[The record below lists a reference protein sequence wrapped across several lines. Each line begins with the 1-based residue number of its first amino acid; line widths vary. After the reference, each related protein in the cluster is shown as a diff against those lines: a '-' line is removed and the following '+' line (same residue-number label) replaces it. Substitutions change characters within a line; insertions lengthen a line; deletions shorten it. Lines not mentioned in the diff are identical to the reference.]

1 MYIISLIHMQ
11 YIFASSYPPR
21 TRLIFFLPEHDI
33 GEAIISKR
41 FVIVVIPNME

>member
-1 MYIISLIHMQ
+1 MQ

-21 TRLIFFLPEHDI
+21 KRLIFLAELEI

-41 FVIVVIPNME
+41 FVIDVIPNME